1 MAVPR
6 AASHDLA
13 RTEPRI
19 AAAAIHDL
27 RGAVHAIQGFLSVLL
42 SEQPGPL
49 TTTQHDFLVSAY
61 ITVRRIER
69 LVGDL
74 QVLEFGM
81 EQLPLMLED
90 CDLMSAVQVCLRELQ
105 PTADGFDVSVHLE
118 QGSHR
123 QRRLIADPVRLEQI
137 VFNLLENAIR
147 YAPPDTT
154 VVVRVRES
162 ASRVLLVVEN
172 ESNGPLPDDP
182 ATWFTPFQRGEH
194 TDPSRRGFG
203 VGLTIVQLL
212 AQAHHGTAFS
222 RVRGAKVSVA
232 VILPRHVPTAVRSV
246 DRSRSRGSGRRES
259 TRPTNRS
266 RTAYQ

>member
-6 AASHDLA
+6 AASHDA
-13 RTEPRI
+13 ATTEPRI

-81 EQLPLMLED
+81 QQLPLMLED

-105 PTADGFDVSVHLE
+105 PTADGFDVRIHLA
-118 QGSHR
+118 QRNHHR
-123 QRRLIADPVRLEQI
+123 RRLVADPVRLEQI

-147 YAPPDTT
+147 YAPPATT

-162 ASRVLLVVEN
+162 MSRVLLVVEN
-172 ESNGPLPDDP
+172 EISGPPPNDP
-182 ATWFTPFQRGEH
+182 TTWFAPFQRGEH
-194 TDPSRRGFG
+194 ADPRRNGFG
-203 VGLTIVQLL
+203 VGLTIVQVL
-212 AQAHHGTAFS
+212 AQAHQGRAIS

-232 VILPRHVPTAVRSV
+232 IILPRHVPTAVRSA

-259 TRPTNRS
+259 IRPTNRS
-266 RTAYQ
+266 RTEYQ